1 MLVQE
6 EDLLRLRHPFS
17 VPLNVNVAP
26 GILFANN
33 VTGICANSPAFERE
47 DGCHILTQHL
57 KDAWIEVAGTV

>member
-47 DGCHILTQHL
+47 DGCHIL
-57 KDAWIEVAGTV
+57 DARIEVAGTV

>member
-1 MLVQE
+1 MVQE

-33 VTGICANSPAFERE
+33 VTGICANSPTFERE
-47 DGCHILTQHL
+47 DGCNIL
-57 KDAWIEVAGTV
+57 DARIEVAGTV